1 MGSLENI
8 VKFETSTVKN
18 QLLSGMGLLTTH
30 TIALSHVY
38 NQDLS
43 LPKSSLYSRDFCF
56 LLYFLF

>member
-8 VKFETSTVKN
+8 VKFETTTVKN
-18 QLLSGMGLLTTH
+18 QLLGGMGLLTR